1 MVIRARARTSPQA
14 FTRTRSRARTLSL
27 RVAAALA
34 AVGTATLGLAAAPAQ
49 ATGSSSEP
57 LDYVALGDSY
67 SAGSGVLPLDVTA
80 PLLCAR
86 SSVNYPHIVA
96 NRTGAKLTDVTC
108 GGAQTKDFAGSQYPG
123 VAPQLDAVR
132 ADTDVV
138 TLTIGGNDNNTFIGA
153 ILACGS
159 AGLLSGGKGSPC
171 KDANGDKF
179 TKEIDANTYPA
190 LKKALRDIKAK
201 APNARIGIL
210 GYPWIV
216 PAKADPT
223 CFAKMP
229 IATGDVPYLRD
240 LQAHLNGAV
249 QRAASET
256 GATYVDLSA
265 ASEGHDACKPRGTR
279 WIEPVLFGT
288 SFVPVHPNALGEARM
303 ADQAIGV
310 LKLG

>member
-1 MVIRARARTSPQA
+1 MVFRARA
-14 FTRTRSRARTLSL
+14 L
-27 RVAAALA
+27 RLAAATLA
-34 AVGTATLGLAAAPAQ
+34 AAGTATLGLAAAPAQ
-49 ATGSSSEP
+49 ATGADP
-57 LDYVALGDSY
+57 LDYVALGDSF
-67 SAGSGVLPLDVTA
+67 SAASGVLPLDLTA

-86 SSVNYPHIVA
+86 STANYPHVVA
-96 NRTGAKLTDVTC
+96 KRTGARLTDVTC

-123 VAPQLDAVR
+123 VAPQLDAVK

-138 TLTIGGNDNNTFIGA
+138 TLTIGGNDNNTFISA

-159 AGLLSGGKGSPC
+159 AGVLSGGKGSPC

-190 LKKALRDIKAK
+190 LKTALRAVKAK
-201 APNARIGIL
+201 APNARVGIL

-216 PAKADPT
+216 PAKADPS

-229 IATGDVPYLRD
+229 VATGDVPYLRD
-240 LQAHLNGAV
+240 LQAHLNKAV

-256 GATYVDLSA
+256 GATFVDMAA
-265 ASEGHDACKPRGTR
+265 ASDGHDACKPVGTR
-279 WIEPVLFGT
+279 WIEPVLFG
-288 SFVPVHPNALGEARM
+288 SNFVPVHPNALGEARM

>member
-1 MVIRARARTSPQA
+1 MAIR
-14 FTRTRSRARTLSL
+14 TRTPGTSRTPRTRTLRL
-27 RVAAALA
+27 AAALA
-34 AVGTATLGLAAAPAQ
+34 AVGTATLGLAAPAQ
-49 ATGSSSEP
+49 ATGGDP

-67 SAGSGVLPLDVTA
+67 SAGSGVLPLDLTA

-86 SSVNYPHIVA
+86 STANYPHVVA
-96 NRTGAKLTDVTC
+96 KRTGAKLTDVTC

-123 VAPQLDAVR
+123 VAPQLDAVD

-159 AGLLSGGKGSPC
+159 AGVLSGGKGSPC

-190 LKKALRDIKAK
+190 LKTALRAIKAK
-201 APNARIGIL
+201 APHARVGIL

-216 PAKADPT
+216 PAKADPS

-240 LQAHLNGAV
+240 LQTHLNDAV
-249 QRAASET
+249 RRAASET
-256 GATYVDLSA
+256 GATFVDMAA
-265 ASEGHDACKPRGTR
+265 ASEGHDACKAPGTR

-288 SFVPVHPNALGEARM
+288 NFVPVHPNALGEKGM